1 MSLPALTDK
10 LLFLGV
16 DGMDPDTT
24 RRLIDAGKMPHTQ
37 ALVERGACRQ
47 DLHMLGGVPT
57 ITPPMWMTL
66 ATGCSPNV
74 HGITCFWSQSPD
86 SLEELVYAFHSS
98 LNKAEPLWNVTAEAG
113 KKTLVFH
120 WPAGSWPPSSDSPN
134 LSVIDG
140 TTPGCV
146 NMGVSTIDAER
157 LVSASEAFTEVRF
170 KSKIPIN
177 NGAGCVINVVEDDD
191 SEELSLSEKSTSG
204 GNLKN
209 LEFSFSDGE
218 GSFEE
223 MQIDMVNSPITAPTG
238 WQFSLPADAKEFVLL
253 ASKGL
258 VRRYG
263 LLLKNAAGIYD
274 TVQIYTS
281 KKNPQPLVILNT
293 QDYIKFGIVD
303 TYMINN
309 EEKTGCC
316 SYAILDLEADG
327 SFIRMHIGSQ
337 MDIYNDSHFH
347 PHELYQKIVEHA
359 GYITNATQTGG
370 QYADLVEKL
379 ILPGWKQFMQWQSK
393 AINYCIAEEHYEV
406 IFSHMHNVDALGHQ
420 FWHWRKKRQRWEADP
435 ALYERF
441 AEQCYRDTD
450 EYIGSFLHLLDE
462 GWTIFLFSDHGF
474 LTSDEEEPPVL
485 GDPFGINVPVM
496 EQLGYTVLKKNS
508 MGQPLK
514 EIDWSQTRAVAARG
528 NHIYLNLKD
537 RYADGIVEPDEQYSL
552 EEQIIDDLY
561 NYRDPATGRRI
572 VYLCMRNKDAALVG
586 LGGAEC
592 GDILYWLNEGF
603 NRGHG
608 DSLPT
613 FTGESGTCVSPIFVA
628 CGRGIK
634 SGFYTNRTIRE
645 MDVTPTAAALLGV
658 RMPADCEGA
667 PAYQLLEPLS

>member
-1 MSLPALTDK
+1 M
-10 LLFLGV
+10 
-16 DGMDPDTT
+16 
-24 RRLIDAGKMPHTQ
+24 
-37 ALVERGACRQ
+37 
-47 DLHMLGGVPT
+47 
-57 ITPPMWMTL
+57 
-66 ATGCSPNV
+66 
-74 HGITCFWSQSPD
+74 
-86 SLEELVYAFHSS
+86 
-98 LNKAEPLWNVTAEAG
+98 
-113 KKTLVFH
+113 
-120 WPAGSWPPSSDSPN
+120 
-134 LSVIDG
+134 
-140 TTPGCV
+140 
-146 NMGVSTIDAER
+146 
-157 LVSASEAFTEVRF
+157 
-170 KSKIPIN
+170 
-177 NGAGCVINVVEDDD
+177 
-191 SEELSLSEKSTSG
+191 
-204 GNLKN
+204 
-209 LEFSFSDGE
+209 
-218 GSFEE
+218 
-223 MQIDMVNSPITAPTG
+223 
-238 WQFSLPADAKEFVLL
+238 
-253 ASKGL
+253 
-258 VRRYG
+258 
-263 LLLKNAAGIYD
+263 
-274 TVQIYTS
+274 
-281 KKNPQPLVILNT
+281 
-293 QDYIKFGIVD
+293 
-303 TYMINN
+303 
-309 EEKTGCC
+309 
-316 SYAILDLEADG
+316 
-327 SFIRMHIGSQ
+327 
-337 MDIYNDSHFH
+337 
-347 PHELYQKIVEHA
+347 
-359 GYITNATQTGG
+359 
-370 QYADLVEKL
+370 
-379 ILPGWKQFMQWQSK
+379 
-393 AINYCIAEEHYEV
+393 
-406 IFSHMHNVDALGHQ
+406 GHQ